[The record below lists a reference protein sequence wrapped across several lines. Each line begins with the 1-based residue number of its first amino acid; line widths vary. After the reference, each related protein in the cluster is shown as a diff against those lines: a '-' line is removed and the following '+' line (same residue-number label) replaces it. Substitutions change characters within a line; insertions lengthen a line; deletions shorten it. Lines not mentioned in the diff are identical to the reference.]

1 MSHSDDSDE
10 LKSKRICFACVG
22 EAILSEEIE
31 QTGEA
36 AECSY
41 CAETAPCWIIEALAD
56 RIETAFGQHYTR
68 TSSEPDSWQERMMA
82 DRESRY
88 EWYREGEP
96 IIDAIET
103 AAAISSQ
110 AAADVQEILSDRH
123 AEFGSDYSSEE
134 TEFSSDSYYAEIS
147 SSDQAWQEEW
157 RDFEEALK
165 TQARFFSR
173 SGAAHLAAVFG
184 SIDKLK
190 TKDDLPIVV
199 GAGPDLALDHLY
211 RGRVFQSREKL
222 EEALCRP
229 DLDLGS
235 PPARL
240 ASSGR
245 MNARGISVF
254 YGATDSGVA
263 IAEVRPPVGSTVAV
277 AKFSIIKPL
286 RLLDL
291 TALEYVSDGGSIF
304 DTSLKQRMERVAFL
318 RSLCQRMTRPVMPD
332 DEAFDYLATQA
343 VADFLATENEPRLD
357 GIIFPSAQS
366 KDGRNVV
373 LFHKAARV
381 EAIKFPKGTEVEASS
396 GHHTDEGWEVDY
408 SVIEWVPPPPDSPPP
423 KDENDPF
430 RFPFR
435 ADRLTP
441 SNADYRESTLR
452 VEPASVE
459 VHEVS
464 WVQVQCTAFKV
475 SRKRLEKSET
485 EF

>member
-1 MSHSDDSDE
+1 MSHPDDSDE

-22 EAILSEEIE
+22 EAVLSDEIE
-31 QTGEA
+31 QTGEES
-36 AECSY
+36 ECSY
-41 CAETAPCWIIEALAD
+41 CAETAPCWIIEALAE
-56 RIETAFGQHYTR
+56 RIETAFGHHYTR
-68 TSSEPDSWQERMMA
+68 TSNEPDSWQERMMA
-82 DRESRY
+82 DRESSY

-96 IIDAIET
+96 VIDAIET
-103 AAAISSQ
+103 AAKIPLE

-123 AEFGSDYSSEE
+123 AEVGADYTGEE

-165 TQARFFSR
+165 TEARFFSR
-173 SGAAHLAAVFG
+173 TAAAHLAAVFG
-184 SIDKLK
+184 NIDKLK

-199 GAGPDLALDHLY
+199 EAGPDLALDHLY
-211 RGRVFQSREKL
+211 RGRVFQSRKKL
-222 EEALCRP
+222 EDALCKP

-235 PPARL
+235 PPARH
-240 ASSGR
+240 ASAGR
-245 MNARGISVF
+245 MNAGGISVF
-254 YGATDSGVA
+254 YGATDAGVA

-291 TALEYVSDGGSIF
+291 TALENVYDGGSIF

-381 EAIKFPKGTEVEASS
+381 EAIKLPKGTEVEASS
-396 GHHTDEGWEVDY
+396 GHDTEEGWEVEY
-408 SVIEWVPPPPDSPPP
+408 SVIEWVPPPPASPPP
-423 KDENDPF
+423 KDKDDPF
-430 RFPFR
+430 KFPFR
-435 ADRLTP
+435 ADLHMP
-441 SNADYRESTLR
+441 WNADHRESTLR
-452 VEPASVE
+452 VDPASVE
-459 VHEVS
+459 VHEVN
-464 WVQVQCTAFKV
+464 WVQVQCTAFRV
-475 SRKRLEKSET
+475 SRHRIERSDT
-485 EF
+485 DF